1 MGNIILFHNLLTSCQ
16 GCLRVEG
23 GHLKHVLQ
31 LVVNYA
37 KLIVNVD
44 LVKRFV
50 DPVSSF
56 HFKLDSL
63 CNSLSKRKKF
73 QIDSV
78 STVQ

>member
-1 MGNIILFHNLLTSCQ
+1 MLH
-16 GCLRVEG
+16 
-23 GHLKHVLQ
+23 

-44 LVKRFV
+44 LVNRFV

-63 CNSLSKRKKF
+63 CNSLSKSKKF
-73 QIDSV
+73 Q
-78 STVQ
+78 